1 MADEPENNE
10 TPENAGDQA
19 EAASAEGTEA
29 TAAAGTSDV
38 EAAAVE
44 VPEPEAQEA
53 PAAAAQVTAG
63 PDETVEQVSSKER
76 RRKTRST
83 HSGEAR
89 PTRSPE
95 DRHAERVAER
105 RAKAVRRRSRRLQER
120 TKRNAKR
127 QSATGVPAEQL
138 APVHAPVEGRRAVR
152 QGLVVSDKADKTI
165 TVRIDF
171 ARRHR
176 RYEKIVRSSSTLH
189 AHDENNEAH
198 EGDVVRVI
206 ESRPLSKSKRWKL
219 VDVLERAR

>member
-53 PAAAAQVTAG
+53 PAAAAQVTAA
-63 PDETVEQVSSKER
+63 PAETVEQVSSKER

-127 QSATGVPAEQL
+127 QSATGAPAEQL

-165 TVRIDF
+165 PVRIDF